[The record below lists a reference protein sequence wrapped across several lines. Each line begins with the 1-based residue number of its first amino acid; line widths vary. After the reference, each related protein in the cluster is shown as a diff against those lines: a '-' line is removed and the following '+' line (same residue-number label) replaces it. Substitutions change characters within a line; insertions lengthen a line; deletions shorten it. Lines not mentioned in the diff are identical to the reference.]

1 MFIRQGIVLAGIGVI
16 VGSAAAVALSRL
28 LSSEWFGISPLDPA
42 TYLTVSLVLIVA
54 AVVASYVPVH
64 RAAAVDPMTT
74 LGGP

>member
-28 LSSEWFGISPLDPA
+28 LSSELFGISPLDPA

-54 AVVASYVPVH
+54 AVVASYVPTH
-64 RAAAVDPMTT
+64 RAAAVDPVKA